1 MSTEQKFE
9 IAFRKIEQIGKERNQ
24 LIEDLNYQAK
34 RLPAFNPSRNRNRA
48 IRMNEIIASYE
59 NRSVNA

>member
-24 LIEDLNYQAK
+24 LIEDLSYQAK
-34 RLPAFNPSRNRNRA
+34 RLPVFNPSRNRNRA